1 MTIKEFTPNRTINLS
16 AEEGNVF
23 CLIGMS
29 NRMAKT
35 LELDGPA
42 IAAEMM
48 SHDYGN
54 AVYVF
59 NREYGDFFD
68 IILPHNMTL
77 EGLKRSYAKANA
89 TPEVVEDGYLK

>member
-1 MTIKEFTPNRTINLS
+1 MTIKEFTPNRTIDLS

-35 LELDGPA
+35 LELDGKA

-48 SHDYGN
+48 SYDYGN

-59 NREYGDFFD
+59 NREYGAFFD
-68 IILPHNMTL
+68 IILPSGLTM
-77 EGLKRSYAKANA
+77 EDLKRSYTQARA
-89 TPEVVEDGYLK
+89 TPEIIADGYGK